1 MGCGYQQ
8 WSEKWGDQRAQVN
21 LKSRETLMVE
31 NMIHI
36 DAERLNRQYFYRG
49 IKRLFDVVASAIGV
63 VVISPVLLI
72 IAICIK
78 VDDPHGPVFYTQ
90 TRVGKNGHEFKIIKF
105 RSMVSNADELLAK
118 LQDQNEVDGAMFK
131 MKDDPR
137 ITRVGRVIRKYSLDE
152 LPQLINVVTGSMSI
166 VGPRPPLVSEVE
178 QYTEYDKQRLLVT
191 PGATGMWQVG
201 GRNDVDFDEMVR
213 LDLTYIQ
220 NRSVWLDLKI
230 MLETVK
236 VMIKPNGAY

>member
-1 MGCGYQQ
+1 
-8 WSEKWGDQRAQVN
+8 
-21 LKSRETLMVE
+21 MVE

-90 TRVGKNGHEFKIIKF
+90 TRVGKDGHKFKIIKF

-166 VGPRPPLVSEVE
+166 VGPRPPLVSEVD

-236 VMIKPNGAY
+236 VMIEPPLTLRFWSVSSILKTIVPLL

>member
-1 MGCGYQQ
+1 
-8 WSEKWGDQRAQVN
+8 
-21 LKSRETLMVE
+21 MVE

-63 VVISPVLLI
+63 VAISPVLLI

-90 TRVGKNGHEFKIIKF
+90 TRVGKDGHEFKIIKF

-213 LDLTYIQ
+213 LDLIYIQ

>member
-1 MGCGYQQ
+1 
-8 WSEKWGDQRAQVN
+8 
-21 LKSRETLMVE
+21 MVE

-49 IKRLFDVVASAIGV
+49 IKRLFDVVASSIGV

-90 TRVGKNGHEFKIIKF
+90 TRVGKDGHEFKIIKF

-152 LPQLINVVTGSMSI
+152 LPQLINVVSGSMSI

>member
-1 MGCGYQQ
+1 M
-8 WSEKWGDQRAQVN
+8 
-21 LKSRETLMVE
+21 KSRETLMVE

-49 IKRLFDVVASAIGV
+49 IKRLFDVVASAIGL

-90 TRVGKNGHEFKIIKF
+90 TRVGKDGHEFKIIKF
-105 RSMVSNADELLAK
+105 RSMVSNADELIAK